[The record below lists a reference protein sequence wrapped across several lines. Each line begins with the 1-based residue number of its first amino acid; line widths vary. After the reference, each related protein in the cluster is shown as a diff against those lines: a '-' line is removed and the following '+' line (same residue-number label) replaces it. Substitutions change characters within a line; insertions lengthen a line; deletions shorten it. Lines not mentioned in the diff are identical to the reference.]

1 MLLQPG
7 QLSVQAACA
16 SHRVGSGPLP
26 SLLHFLPVYS
36 HSLLFLSQINQGCV
50 AAGAVWTPPSVLGVL
65 GNGLRPGRASERHAF
80 PAAPGGRLRASERLS
95 CGCLKGVM
103 SAPSDVGS
111 GHKEVKSGCK
121 KQLAEAENRFNIVTL
136 TMYLIDISL
145 FVM

>member
-1 MLLQPG
+1 MD
-7 QLSVQAACA
+7 SDREEQA
-16 SHRVGSGPLP
+16 SE
-26 SLLHFLPVYS
+26 
-36 HSLLFLSQINQGCV
+36 
-50 AAGAVWTPPSVLGVL
+50 
-65 GNGLRPGRASERHAF
+65 RASERRAF

-95 CGCLKGVM
+95 YGCLKGVM

-111 GHKEVKSGCK
+111 GHKEVKSGRK

>member
-1 MLLQPG
+1 
-7 QLSVQAACA
+7 
-16 SHRVGSGPLP
+16 
-26 SLLHFLPVYS
+26 
-36 HSLLFLSQINQGCV
+36 
-50 AAGAVWTPPSVLGVL
+50 
-65 GNGLRPGRASERHAF
+65 
-80 PAAPGGRLRASERLS
+80 
-95 CGCLKGVM
+95 M